1 MYMYAYEKMIGIEG
15 DSIMFNN
22 GRKNICVILCDVAD
36 HYQEQVCR
44 VLTSNARVKG
54 YNLAYFSFFLTYGV
68 DTKNGRGEANII
80 NLIPY
85 ENFDGFIICH
95 DTFQNKDAVRQMFQY
110 IKERTKVPVIT
121 LRRPWEDYPCVLS
134 KNDGAIR
141 ELVQHFVDVHG
152 FDKIAFLSGP
162 KDHPDAIER
171 LNEYKQGLES
181 RNIPYDES
189 LVYYGN
195 FWRDRAKLAARY
207 FAFDLKERPQAIMC
221 ANDYMALAVCNELIS
236 MGIMVPDDIAVTG
249 YDDIWESTINMPPIT
264 TVKMQVEKMSQK
276 AFESLEKMMN
286 GEEVPKEQAVETKI
300 AIRNSCGCEGM
311 DIQAM
316 LKKRVRQSQEHEKL
330 LDLVQNNTYMFVE
343 MSDVASAENLVEHV
357 RLLET
362 EDNFVEHFFI
372 CLGEGR
378 GKVYPKYCS
387 KKPGYPP
394 QMKAIGS
401 VLNRRVI
408 DTACFDTTE
417 LLPKEAMT
425 QEPMV
430 YYFFPLHNLQDT
442 FGYFA
447 ISYQGE
453 HSCEQTFHSWIAILG
468 NALENLRLKQK
479 THALLEELNNLY
491 IHDALTGLLNRR
503 GYENATR
510 EMYNKSIET
519 HKSMVVF
526 SIDMDNLKI
535 VNDQFG
541 HAQGDLALKT
551 IANAMEYA
559 ASEGTMCARIGG
571 DEFSAFGLDYEQ
583 EEAEGFLRRF
593 HEYLAEF
600 NHTSQLPYNVWSSCG
615 YCIISGI
622 HDMTLEEAV
631 VESDARLYQEKRE
644 KKEKFVETVLRKEE
658 S

>member
-1 MYMYAYEKMIGIEG
+1 MYAYEKTIGIEG
-15 DSIMFNN
+15 DSIMFSN

-121 LRRPWEDYPCVLS
+121 LRRPWEEYPCVLS
-134 KNDGAIR
+134 KNNGAICN
-141 ELVQHFVDVHG
+141 LVQHFVDVHG
-152 FDKIAFLSGP
+152 FEKIAFLSGP
-162 KDHPDAIER
+162 KDHPDAMER
-171 LNEYKQGLES
+171 LNEYKQGLKS
-181 RNIPYDES
+181 RNIPYDEN

-195 FWRDRAKLAARY
+195 FWQDRAKLAARY

-286 GEEVPKEQAVETKI
+286 GEEVPKEQKVEPKI

-357 RLLET
+357 RLLEA

-378 GKVYPKYCS
+378 GKIYPKYCS

-417 LLPKEAMT
+417 LLPKEATT

-453 HSCEQTFHSWIAILG
+453 HSCDQTFHSWIAILG
-468 NALENLRLKQK
+468 NALENLRMKQK

-583 EEAEGFLRRF
+583 EEAEEFLKRF

-600 NHTSQLPYNVWSSCG
+600 NYTSQLPYNVWASCG

>member
-1 MYMYAYEKMIGIEG
+1 
-15 DSIMFNN
+15 
-22 GRKNICVILCDVAD
+22 
-36 HYQEQVCR
+36 
-44 VLTSNARVKG
+44 
-54 YNLAYFSFFLTYGV
+54 
-68 DTKNGRGEANII
+68 
-80 NLIPY
+80 
-85 ENFDGFIICH
+85 
-95 DTFQNKDAVRQMFQY
+95 
-110 IKERTKVPVIT
+110 
-121 LRRPWEDYPCVLS
+121 
-134 KNDGAIR
+134 
-141 ELVQHFVDVHG
+141 
-152 FDKIAFLSGP
+152 
-162 KDHPDAIER
+162 
-171 LNEYKQGLES
+171 
-181 RNIPYDES
+181 
-189 LVYYGN
+189 
-195 FWRDRAKLAARY
+195 
-207 FAFDLKERPQAIMC
+207 MC

-286 GEEVPKEQAVETKI
+286 GEEVPKEQKVETKI

-311 DIQAM
+311 DIRAM

-330 LDLVQNNTYMFVE
+330 LELVQNNTYMFVE

-417 LLPKEAMT
+417 LLPKEATT

-571 DEFSAFGLDYEQ
+571 DEVSAFGLDYEQ
-583 EEAEGFLRRF
+583 EEAEEFLRRF